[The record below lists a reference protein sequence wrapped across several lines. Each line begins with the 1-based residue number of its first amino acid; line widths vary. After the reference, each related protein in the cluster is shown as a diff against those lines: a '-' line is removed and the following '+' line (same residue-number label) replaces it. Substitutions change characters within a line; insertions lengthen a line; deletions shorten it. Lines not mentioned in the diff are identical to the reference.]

1 MDLPPL
7 ATVILLAIVAIV
19 VVLFWRKVSR
29 DVAKMEARIEG
40 ATPAQAKVVAV
51 GRSHTQRNQGN
62 VVVHLRLEVRP
73 PQGEPY
79 QVRTVWEVDPA
90 SIPKVQEGQQVAV
103 RIDQEDDNIIFPRV
117 PWAQYSWTYSQAETR
132 KEGEAVGGQV
142 KGEF

>member
-1 MDLPPL
+1 MDLPPIS
-7 ATVILLAIVAIV
+7 TVIFLLIVAVV

-51 GRSHTQRNQGN
+51 GRSHTQKNEGN
-62 VVVHLRLEVRP
+62 VVVHLRLEIRP
-73 PQGEPY
+73 PQGEAY

-103 RIDQEDDNIIFPRV
+103 KIDQEDPNIIFPRV
-117 PWAQYSWTYSQAETR
+117 SWAQYSWVYSQAVAH
-132 KEGEAVGGQV
+132 KEEEPA
-142 KGEF
+142 